1 MLRKDI
7 IMGSKKWSLNGEDLK
22 KLGLNTLFVSIAAG
36 LTYLGAEVGNVDL
49 GSSTALIVPIA
60 TLLLGTATQWAKN
73 NKED

>member
-22 KLGLNTLFVSIAAG
+22 KLGLNTVFVSLAAG
-36 LTYLGAEVGNVDL
+36 LTYLGAEVGNVDW

-73 NKED
+73 NKKD

>member
-22 KLGLNTLFVSIAAG
+22 KLGLNTVFVSLAAG
-36 LTYLGAEVGNVDL
+36 LTYLGAEVGNIDW

-60 TLLLGTATQWAKN
+60 TLLLGTATQWAKD
-73 NKED
+73 NKKE

>member
-22 KLGLNTLFVSIAAG
+22 KLGLNTLFVSLAAG
-36 LTYLGAEVGNVDL
+36 LTYLGAEVGNVYW

>member
-22 KLGLNTLFVSIAAG
+22 KLGLNTVFVSLAAG
-36 LTYLGAEVGNVDL
+36 LTYLGAEVGNIDW
-49 GSSTALIVPIA
+49 GASTALIVPIA

>member
-36 LTYLGAEVGNVDL
+36 LTYLGAEVGNVDW
-49 GSSTALIVPIA
+49 GSSTALILSLIHI
-60 TLLLGTATQWAKN
+60 
-73 NKED
+73 